1 MLSSH
6 RLSNPEPG
14 TSASELL
21 EASKKLYVKTAILR
35 QTRLVPDRPR
45 MFTSGSDEE
54 EEEVEVPRNL
64 RPPVCFTPVPSTY
77 NPLLSPQVSA
87 FTKVTVRP
95 AIAVL
100 PPPIPPKS
108 DYVKERARQYS
119 NGHKPLLSLRSLP
132 DCSQLGTSPT
142 DQPFDGYRTLG
153 KKPIPK
159 PRLSLKKMAPLTLDE
174 STMHQMPPVPLPR
187 RKNLPV
193 EEKSTSP
200 DFHFNTPA
208 SRLEGGSGITPS
220 KRNIA
225 KSTPNLADG
234 RPVTGI
240 RRRILAAQGR
250 SVTPL
255 VQINQEHQMEQY
267 DEEKDFLAAA
277 MRDIEFGDDDDLEN
291 EGPELLMRFGR
302 GNYATT
308 SFQTPIQVSAPS
320 SLQNTLCATM
330 MSPLMSPSSPNSADS
345 CSKSTKTLST
355 PTSKDSGLTN
365 SDNED
370 GIIRRQA
377 NSKSDD
383 DGFFDASGEKKT
395 DGEASEGDSI
405 FTSITNQP
413 KGEEAVDSEE
423 NRGKPISELER
434 KARVMRWIN
443 EAAIQI

>member
-1 MLSSH
+1 
-6 RLSNPEPG
+6 
-14 TSASELL
+14 
-21 EASKKLYVKTAILR
+21 
-35 QTRLVPDRPR
+35 
-45 MFTSGSDEE
+45 
-54 EEEVEVPRNL
+54 
-64 RPPVCFTPVPSTY
+64 
-77 NPLLSPQVSA
+77 
-87 FTKVTVRP
+87 
-95 AIAVL
+95 
-100 PPPIPPKS
+100 
-108 DYVKERARQYS
+108 
-119 NGHKPLLSLRSLP
+119 
-132 DCSQLGTSPT
+132 
-142 DQPFDGYRTLG
+142 
-153 KKPIPK
+153 
-159 PRLSLKKMAPLTLDE
+159 
-174 STMHQMPPVPLPR
+174 
-187 RKNLPV
+187 
-193 EEKSTSP
+193 
-200 DFHFNTPA
+200 
-208 SRLEGGSGITPS
+208 GSGITPS

-291 EGPELLMRFGR
+291 EGPELLMR
-302 GNYATT
+302 
-308 SFQTPIQVSAPS
+308 SAPS
-320 SLQNTLCATM
+320 SLQNTLSATM

-370 GIIRRQA
+370 GVIRRQA